1 MTGKEGEG
9 DEGFTERIGNP
20 AAAMAQSAAC
30 PRRNPELDEA
40 ISEAVAAAKKVTTRK
55 IKARQPR

>member
-1 MTGKEGEG
+1 
-9 DEGFTERIGNP
+9 
-20 AAAMAQSAAC
+20 MAQSAAC

-40 ISEAVAAAKKVTTRK
+40 ISEAVAAAKKVTTEK

>member
-1 MTGKEGEG
+1 LP
-9 DEGFTERIGNP
+9 DRIGNP

-30 PRRNPELDEA
+30 PPRNPELDEA
-40 ISEAVAAAKKVTTRK
+40 ISEAVAAAKKVTTGK